1 MTILP
6 HSRALAS
13 YLAQLRLGDLPS
25 EALRLLKLCV
35 LDHFGCAI
43 GALGGEVAK
52 IASGVAG
59 AAAEGPCTA
68 IGQRTRTGPE
78 AAALAN
84 GMLSH
89 ALIFDDLHRHA
100 KLHPGVAVIPA
111 ALAMAESAQTGGAA
125 FLAGVAAGY
134 EATARVGVAIGMAS
148 HRLKG
153 WRATGTCGS
162 FGAAVAAARVLDLGA
177 EKSHHALAC
186 AAAQASG
193 NWAFA
198 ANGGMEL
205 YLAAGT
211 AARNGV
217 VSALL
222 AAHGFRGAAAPLEAA
237 DGGFFAMTSDEAD
250 PALLTESLGA
260 RFRLMDTC
268 IKMHPTCHS
277 TQTGIDAALNLR
289 SRHQVTPGMVE
300 RIVVHAGEITRIQCG
315 WPFEPG
321 PPSRMIFHM
330 GYALAVALERG
341 KVLPADFEPEAM
353 RDPELQR
360 IARATE
366 VLADPELTAIY
377 AERKPCEVTLHLRD
391 GRALRER
398 VDFCRGEP
406 ECPPTEEATIA
417 KFSDLSSPHLAPDAA
432 REMID
437 IVLSIEKHADLKRL
451 GELLRDAGARLVSYP
466 IRFVNKR
473 HPGVGQDPC

>member
-1 MTILP
+1 MDTLP
-6 HSRALAS
+6 HSRTLAS
-13 YLAQLRLGDLPS
+13 YLARLQLSDLPG
-25 EALRLLKLCV
+25 EAVRLLKLCV

-52 IASGVAG
+52 TASGIASATPGG
-59 AAAEGPCTA
+59 ACAA

-78 AAALAN
+78 PAALAN

-89 ALIFDDLHRHA
+89 ALMFDDLHRHA

-111 ALAMAESAQTGGAA
+111 ALAIAESAQAGGSA

-134 EATARVGVAIGMAS
+134 EASARVGVAIGMAS

-162 FGAAVAAARVLDLGA
+162 FGAAASAARVLGLDEEA
-177 EKSHHALAC
+177 SHHALAC

-198 ANGGMEL
+198 ASGGMEL

-222 AAHGFRGAAAPLEAA
+222 AAHGFRGSAAPLEAP
-237 DGGFFAMTSDEAD
+237 DGGFFAMASDDAD
-250 PALLTESLGA
+250 PALLSEGLGE
-260 RFRLMDTC
+260 RFRLMATC

-289 SRHQVTPGMVE
+289 SRHFVTPDMVE

-330 GYALAVALERG
+330 GYALAVALQRG
-341 KVLPADFEPEAM
+341 KILPADFESEAM
-353 RDPELQR
+353 RDRELQR

-366 VLADPELTAIY
+366 VVADPELTAIY
-377 AERKPCEVTLHLRD
+377 EERKPCEVTLHLRD

-406 ECPPTEEATIA
+406 EHPPTEDRVIA
-417 KFSDLSSPHLAPDAA
+417 KFFDLCGPRVPRKSAQAIADTVLAIEDESDL
-432 REMID
+432 R
-437 IVLSIEKHADLKRL
+437 RL
-451 GELLRDAGARLVSYP
+451 GDLLLQASG
-466 IRFVNKR
+466 
-473 HPGVGQDPC
+473 

>member
-1 MTILP
+1 MATLP

-13 YLAQLRLGDLPS
+13 YLAQLQLSDLPS
-25 EALRLLKLCV
+25 EAVKLLKLCV

-52 IASGVAG
+52 IALGIAG
-59 AAAEGPCTA
+59 AAAGGPCAA
-68 IGQRTRTGPE
+68 IGLRARTGPE

-111 ALAMAESAQTGGAA
+111 ALAMAESAQDGGGE
-125 FLAGVAAGY
+125 FLMGVAAGY

-148 HRLKG
+148 HRLNG

-162 FGAAVAAARVLDLGA
+162 FGAAAAAARVLDLDG
-177 EKSHHALAC
+177 ETSHHALAC

-198 ANGGMEL
+198 ASGGMEL

-237 DGGFFAMTSDEAD
+237 DGGFFAMTSDEAN
-250 PALLTESLGA
+250 PALLTQGLGV
-260 RFRLMDTC
+260 RFRLIDTC

-289 SRHQVTPGMVE
+289 SRHQVRPEMVE
-300 RIVVHAGEITRIQCG
+300 RIVVQAGEITRMQCG

-341 KVLPADFEPEAM
+341 KVRPADFEPEAM

-366 VLADPELTAIY
+366 VVADAALTAIY
-377 AERKPCEVTLHLRD
+377 EERKPCEVTLHLRD

-406 ECPPTEEATIA
+406 EHPPTEEAVIA
-417 KFSDLSSPHLAPDAA
+417 KFSDLCAGHLARDTA
-432 REMID
+432 REIVD
-437 IVLSIEKHADLKRL
+437 IVLSIEQQTDLRRL
-451 GELLRDAGARLVSYP
+451 GDLLLLASAGRNAE
-466 IRFVNKR
+466 
-473 HPGVGQDPC
+473 

>member
-1 MTILP
+1 MVSP
-6 HSRALAS
+6 PRSRELAS
-13 YLAQLRLGDLPS
+13 FLAGLRLSDLPS
-25 EALRLLKLCV
+25 GAVRLLKLCV

-52 IASGVAG
+52 IASSVAG
-59 AAAEGPCTA
+59 AAGGGPCTA

-111 ALAMAESAQTGGAA
+111 ALAMAESAQAGGTA

-162 FGAAVAAARVLDLGA
+162 FGAAAAAARVLELDA
-177 EKSHHALAC
+177 ETSHHALAC

-198 ANGGMEL
+198 ASGGMEL

-211 AARNGV
+211 AARNGI

-222 AAHGFRGAAAPLEAA
+222 AARGFRGAAAPLDAP
-237 DGGFFAMTSDEAD
+237 DGGFFTMTSSE
-250 PALLTESLGA
+250 PRPELLTEGLGA

-277 TQTGIDAALNLR
+277 TQTAIDAALNLR
-289 SRHQVTPGMVE
+289 ARHAVAPEMVE
-300 RIVVHAGEITRIQCG
+300 RIVVRAGEITRIQCG

-353 RDPELQR
+353 HDSELQR

-366 VLADPELTAIY
+366 VVADPALTAIY
-377 AERKPCEVTLHLRD
+377 EERKPCEVTLHLRD

-406 ECPPTEEATIA
+406 EHPPTEETVIA
-417 KFSDLSSPHLAPDAA
+417 KFSDLCAGHLARDTA
-432 REMID
+432 REIVD
-437 IVLSIEKHADLKRL
+437 LVLSIEQHTDLWRL
-451 GELLRDAGARLVSYP
+451 CDLLRDTGTRL
-466 IRFVNKR
+466 KAA
-473 HPGVGQDPC
+473 